1 MFKESF
7 SGLNKQS
14 VNYYLKRNDLCVK
27 YFWPSLNWSKSQ
39 INTRG
44 SVDGNS
50 STNGAS
56 SNNYQ
61 EMFNR
66 KFQASSN
73 KVLHMKNHSL
83 SQRSEIKEPFTL
95 W

>member
-1 MFKESF
+1 M
-7 SGLNKQS
+7 
-14 VNYYLKRNDLCVK
+14 
-27 YFWPSLNWSKSQ
+27 
-39 INTRG
+39 
-44 SVDGNS
+44 DGNS